1 GYLTQTFTRQQ
12 YVMKGRDAFD
22 NPVLVPPDPRV
33 RDEMERAKTVVYSL
47 TPRALEWFAMR
58 VGPSKMGD
66 PKHVRVIEKL
76 LKEEYWPLGYYCVVD
91 WGETSV
97 ERPDIAVLKPAPKTV
112 KDKMGNDQRISNPHV
127 WDYTTATA
135 VEIEMSPLK
144 SKVQLLKNYHKNKDA
159 YEQIRFVVTSLNH
172 EHELRQILGEDQ
184 PADPVK
190 YRVDVM
196 EFETLNTIA
205 PRPQEESKEPEEPSS
220 SNQEQVNA
228 EERILSYIKEH
239 GFTTREEIAAKC
251 REVGIEIGARQV
263 SRYLKT
269 LTDKGLLRR
278 EGRRYVP
285 TEPSRDQKRLNT
297 L

>member
-1 GYLTQTFTRQQ
+1 
-12 YVMKGRDAFD
+12 M
-22 NPVLVPPDPRV
+22 
-33 RDEMERAKTVVYSL
+33 
-47 TPRALEWFAMR
+47 
-58 VGPSKMGD
+58 
-66 PKHVRVIEKL
+66 
-76 LKEEYWPLGYYCVVD
+76 D

-144 SKVQLLKNYHKNKDA
+144 SKEQLLRNYHKNKDS

-172 EHELRQILGEDQ
+172 EQQLRQILGEDP

-196 EFETLNTIA
+196 EFESLNTIE
-205 PRPQEESKEPEEPSS
+205 PKPQGESEEPEEPPDT
-220 SNQEQVNA
+220 NQQVNA
-228 EERILSYIKEH
+228 EEKILSYIKEH
-239 GFTTREEIAAKC
+239 GFTSREEIAEKC
-251 REVGIEIGARQV
+251 RETGTEIGPRQV
-263 SRYLKT
+263 SRYLKI
-269 LTDKGLLRR
+269 LTEKGLLRR
-278 EGRRYVP
+278 EGKRYVAK
-285 TEPSRDQKRLNT
+285 EPSGNQKRQDT